1 MNLVVGASGLLGT
14 QICRELSQAGKPIRA
29 LVRNSTDPEKQK
41 TLRGLGASLAYGDLK
56 DPSTLEEA
64 CRGISTVISTASSTL
79 SRQAGD
85 SIETVDAQG
94 QLNLI
99 RAAKAA
105 GVEHFIFISFSP
117 IAMDFALQRAKR
129 TAEKMLVESGMAYT
143 ILQPTMFTEVWLGPH
158 LGFDAA
164 NANAQI
170 FGSGKNSISWISY
183 LDVARFAAA
192 SVDNAAA
199 RNCVIL
205 LGGPEALSPLQV
217 VQIFEE
223 VGGRKFTVTH
233 VPEEALQAQRAGA
246 TDSMQEA
253 FAVLVLSYAQG
264 SVIDMEPAR
273 KVFPKQT
280 AERTGVRKYA
290 QDVFRGAQ
298 P

>member
-1 MNLVVGASGLLGT
+1 
-14 QICRELSQAGKPIRA
+14 
-29 LVRNSTDPEKQK
+29 
-41 TLRGLGASLAYGDLK
+41 
-56 DPSTLEEA
+56 
-64 CRGISTVISTASSTL
+64 
-79 SRQAGD
+79 
-85 SIETVDAQG
+85 
-94 QLNLI
+94 
-99 RAAKAA
+99 
-105 GVEHFIFISFSP
+105 
-117 IAMDFALQRAKR
+117 MDFALQRAKR
-129 TAEKMLVESGMAYT
+129 ATEKMLAESGMAYT
-143 ILQPTMFTEVWLGPH
+143 VLQPTMFTEVWLGPH

-164 NANAQI
+164 NASAQI
-170 FGSGKNSISWISY
+170 FGSGKNGISWISY

-253 FAVLVLSYAQG
+253 FAVLMLSYSQG
-264 SVIDMEPAR
+264 SVIDMESAR

-280 AERTGVRKYA
+280 SERTGVRQYA
-290 QDVFRGAQ
+290 QNLFRGAVA
-298 P
+298 